1 MSTPT
6 LNTAL
11 RRAFARRDRLQS
23 QLRESEVTL
32 NQLAAR
38 YADEN
43 GLLVRPRLET
53 LRNGL

>member
-1 MSTPT
+1 MSAPT